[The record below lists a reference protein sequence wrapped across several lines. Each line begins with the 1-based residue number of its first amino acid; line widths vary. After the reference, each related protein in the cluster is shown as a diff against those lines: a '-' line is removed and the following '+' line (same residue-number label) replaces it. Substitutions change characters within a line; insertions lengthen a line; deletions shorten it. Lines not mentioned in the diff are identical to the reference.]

1 MAGGVAGGSVADLEG
16 AAETKWWTRGAW
28 SGLEMGA
35 EGFRLHSLFSVSVK

>member
-35 EGFRLHSLFSVSVK
+35 EGLFYE